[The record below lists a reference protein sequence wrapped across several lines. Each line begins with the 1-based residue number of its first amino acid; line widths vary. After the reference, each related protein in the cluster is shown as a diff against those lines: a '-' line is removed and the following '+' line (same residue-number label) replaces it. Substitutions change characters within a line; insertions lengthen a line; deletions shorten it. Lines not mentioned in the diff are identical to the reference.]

1 MTRFRLFSLFIAIG
15 FFPLNGCMVGMHGMG
30 DDSMWQ
36 ERPADRAK
44 TVIKEFHEKGLAVS
58 VEIPGLLKGRE
69 STFTIQVRK
78 IASGAPVLGAKVAV
92 LFRRVGRSDEEGG
105 ALIERRAREIHERG
119 LYQLK
124 QTFEEAGSYEITFNV
139 WPGGDETGPPLTFS
153 VVEEVAPPV
162 AMRDRSAMTSLYV
175 AGDAAMVVMM
185 VLLMAL

>member
-30 DDSMWQ
+30 DDSMRQ

-44 TVIKEFHEKGLAVS
+44 TVGKEFREEGLAIS
-58 VEIPGLLKGRE
+58 VEIPDLVKGRE
-69 STFTIQVRK
+69 STFTIQIRE
-78 IASGAPVLGAKVAV
+78 IASEAPVTGAKVAV
-92 LFRRVGRSDEEGG
+92 FFRRVGRPVEEEG
-105 ALIERRAREIHERG
+105 ALIERKAREIHERG

-139 WPGGDETGPPLTFS
+139 WPGGDQTEPPPTLS
-153 VVEEVAPPV
+153 SVEEVAPPLPL
-162 AMRDRSAMTSLYV
+162 RHRPSRTSLYV
-175 AGDAAMVVMM
+175 AGGAAMVVMM

>member
-1 MTRFRLFSLFIAIG
+1 MIRFRLFSLFLAIS
-15 FFPLNGCMVGMHGMG
+15 FLPLNGCMVGMHGMG
-30 DDSMWQ
+30 DDSMRQ

-44 TVIKEFHEKGLAVS
+44 TVIKEFHEKGLTVS

-78 IASGAPVLGAKVAV
+78 IASETPVTGEKVAV
-92 LFRRVGRSDEEGG
+92 FFRRVGRPVGEEGG
-105 ALIERRAREIHERG
+105 LVERRAREIHERG
-119 LYQLK
+119 LYQLR

-139 WPGGDETGPPLTFS
+139 WPGGDEPGSPLTLS

-162 AMRDRSAMTSLYV
+162 AMRDRPSMTSLYV
-175 AGDAAMVVMM
+175 AGGAAMVVMM